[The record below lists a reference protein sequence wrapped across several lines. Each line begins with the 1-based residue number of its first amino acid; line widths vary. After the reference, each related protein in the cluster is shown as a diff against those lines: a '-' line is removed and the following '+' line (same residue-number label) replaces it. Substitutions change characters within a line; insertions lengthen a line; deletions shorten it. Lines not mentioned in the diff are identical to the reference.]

1 MGKKQPVPLGTS
13 LEETKSI
20 TKCNTCRKSKAALC
34 RIWWGYEHAGEG
46 WKKLHRVGPLQLQG
60 GVCGVC
66 VCVSRR
72 KNTHKITFRGGME
85 TGEMAP

>member
-1 MGKKQPVPLGTS
+1 MSLNVTLVGSQRQPCAGSGGDMSMLGKAG
-13 LEETKSI
+13 KSF
-20 TKCNTCRKSKAALC
+20 TELDLFSCR
-34 RIWWGYEHAGEG
+34 EG
-46 WKKLHRVGPLQLQG
+46 CV
-60 GVCGVC
+60 VC